1 MKSFL
6 FWENPKYFFWE
17 MIYIFAEFNFQDSAV
32 PPVKLLPR
40 DKADNDKKNFEKIAE
55 AIKGSRNGKLVGTF
69 DKDKGFGGAFMD
81 AWKEVLGKS
90 SVEDMSI
97 PMAYVM
103 APKVCI
109 LIHSL
114 YSNIWFSRLSSRSF
128 LS

>member
-1 MKSFL
+1 
-6 FWENPKYFFWE
+6 

-114 YSNIWFSRLSSRSF
+114 YSNI
-128 LS
+128 

>member
-1 MKSFL
+1 
-6 FWENPKYFFWE
+6 
-17 MIYIFAEFNFQDSAV
+17 MIKFTFQDSAV

-55 AIKGSRNGKLVGTF
+55 AIKGSRNGKLVGVF
-69 DKDKGFGGAFMD
+69 DKDKGFSGSFMD
-81 AWKEVLGKS
+81 AWKNVLGKS

-109 LIHSL
+109 LIHP
-114 YSNIWFSRLSSRSF
+114 
-128 LS
+128 

>member
-1 MKSFL
+1 M
-6 FWENPKYFFWE
+6 
-17 MIYIFAEFNFQDSAV
+17 

-40 DKADNDKKNFEKIAE
+40 DKADNDKKNFEKISE
-55 AIKGSRNGKLVGTF
+55 AIKGSRNGKLVGVF

-81 AWKEVLGKS
+81 AWKDVLGKS

-109 LIHSL
+109 LIFKYLILSL
-114 YSNIWFSRLSSRSF
+114 F
-128 LS
+128 LSLFSILEF